1 MNIIKEDHSSRQD
14 LIVLPIIGLGGMG
27 KTTLAQHI
35 CKEAETYFDVRI
47 WACVSTDFSVPRLL
61 KDILE
66 SESLH
71 ELNKGLSGT
80 PEKQIE
86 QKLRS
91 KRFLLVLD
99 DMWDTVNK
107 DGWDT
112 LLAPFR
118 KAKQRVTYAWYWSQL
133 GLHR

>member
-1 MNIIKEDHSSRQD
+1 
-14 LIVLPIIGLGGMG
+14 MG

-35 CKEAETYFDVRI
+35 YKEAETYFDVRI

-66 SESLH
+66 SKSLD
-71 ELNKGLSGT
+71 ELSKGLMGT

-86 QKLRS
+86 QILTS

-99 DMWDTVNK
+99 DMWDTINS
-107 DGWDT
+107 DGWDR

-118 KAKQRVTYAWYWSQL
+118 KGQTKGNMVLASQH
-133 GLHR
+133 GLHQ